1 MMGVLVTLFTYILME
16 GITWCTHKFVM
27 HGWMWYFHED
37 HHQPRGGFFEKNDAF
52 FLIFAVPSCLL
63 IVFGSMAAF
72 DLRFYVGIGIL
83 LYGLSYFLIHDVLI
97 HQRFDWFSRTDNLY
111 FRAIRKAHKIHHK
124 HLNKEHGECFGMLY
138 VPRKYFVEAAAYRKN
153 LKKG

>member
-1 MMGVLVTLFTYILME
+1 MMGIFITLLTYFFME

-27 HGWMWYFHED
+27 HGLMWYFHED
-37 HHQPRGGFFEKNDAF
+37 HHRPRGGFFEKNDAF
-52 FLIFAVPSCLL
+52 FLIFAVPSCML

-72 DLRFYVGIGIL
+72 DCRFYVGIGIL